1 MQTGHKFHHS
11 TISFIPF
18 ITSMPNLHPHS
29 THTPSYETALF
40 QRALT
45 HVTSF
50 IHFLFNQKYTS
61 FLHYLMLCV
70 LENELFFLFSL
81 HSVLSAFN
89 WRLNYFFAFIF
100 SLSLSLSFSLQAICP
115 NLSGTFFIGAS
126 DKLHYEVTASSLV
139 HVDRLGKAINE
150 ERSSG
155 TVNESGAWLHSV
167 VYRCRP
173 DVGCVFHLQNSEAM
187 AVSCSCPVCGVF
199 LSDSWC
205 LLLQY
210 E

>member
-1 MQTGHKFHHS
+1 MYTAVSLQSKFVCVCVCVCVWVCECMGVSTCVRKLCVYIIAVSMQTGHQFHHS

-18 ITSMPNLHPHS
+18 ITSIPNLHPHS

-61 FLHYLMLCV
+61 LLHYLMLCV

-100 SLSLSLSFSLQAICP
+100 FSLSLSLFLPPGNMSQFVRD
-115 NLSGTFFIGAS
+115 F
-126 DKLHYEVTASSLV
+126 LH
-139 HVDRLGKAINE
+139 
-150 ERSSG
+150 
-155 TVNESGAWLHSV
+155 
-167 VYRCRP
+167 RC
-173 DVGCVFHLQNSEAM
+173 Q
-187 AVSCSCPVCGVF
+187 
-199 LSDSWC
+199 W
-205 LLLQY
+205 
-210 E
+210 